1 MKYKYVFFLAFILL
15 FSACEKIFIE
25 PDKASHDPF
34 VNFDYLWNEVDKK
47 YSYFELKNIDWN
59 DLKVSYQKKLYTS
72 MTQEELFDVL
82 ADLLKELRD
91 DHTNLF
97 SSFNVSRYN
106 LPLQKNLNFHAR
118 TLSEF
123 YIPNAMI
130 TGPFVHDF
138 LQNGNV
144 GYVRYSSFMS
154 AFSKTDLDY
163 VLKRYENTRGLILDV
178 RENGGGNM
186 FYIMPLLER
195 FVSQRTL
202 VAYSITRNGVRHH
215 DFSEPAPM
223 YVNPYDGEVFLK
235 PVIVLIDRG
244 SYSATT
250 FFSLCTKA
258 LPNVTLLGDTTGG
271 GGGMP
276 NGGQLPNGW
285 TYRFSITQLLDV
297 NKNAYAESG
306 VPPEI
311 SASFDWNDLT
321 KDELLEKAIMEI
333 NHMFGK

>member
-1 MKYKYVFFLAFILL
+1 
-15 FSACEKIFIE
+15 
-25 PDKASHDPF
+25 
-34 VNFDYLWNEVDKK
+34 
-47 YSYFELKNIDWN
+47 
-59 DLKVSYQKKLYTS
+59 

-186 FYIMPLLER
+186 FNIMPLLER

-223 YVNPYDGEVFLK
+223 YANPYDGEVFLK